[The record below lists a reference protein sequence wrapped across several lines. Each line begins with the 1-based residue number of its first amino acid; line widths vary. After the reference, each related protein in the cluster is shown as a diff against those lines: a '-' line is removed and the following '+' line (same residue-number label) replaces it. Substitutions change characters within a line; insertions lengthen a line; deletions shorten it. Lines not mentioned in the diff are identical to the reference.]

1 MDNFSLEVLLSP
13 EQIESVVT
21 DLAEQINR
29 DYKDKKLLLVGLLKG
44 SIVFMSDLM
53 RKIKL
58 PCEVDFISA
67 SSYGSSTH
75 TCGTVKITKDLSADI
90 SNYDVLVVEDIV
102 DSGVTLSCILDILRD
117 RGPQSIRLCTLLDKP
132 DRRIKEVF
140 VDYRGICIP
149 DKFVVGYG
157 LDYAEKYRNLPSLCV
172 LKNIDG

>member
-1 MDNFSLEVLLSP
+1 MDNFSMEVLLSP
-13 EQIESVVT
+13 EQIDAVVAN
-21 DLAEQINR
+21 LAEQINC

-67 SSYGSSTH
+67 SSYGSSTN

-90 SNYDVLVVEDIV
+90 SDYDVLVVEDII
-102 DSGVTLSCILDILRD
+102 DSGVTLNCILDILRS
-117 RGPQSIRLCTLLDKP
+117 RSPRSIRLCTLLDKP
-132 DRRIKEVF
+132 DRRVKDVF

-172 LKNIDG
+172 LEDADG